1 MLRVCQKDRRKYWLV
16 FKKTL
21 IRIMRAL
28 REALFPTQ
36 CLACGSFFHL
46 IQAQNDY
53 LPKKGLHY
61 ESLLTYRNNIN
72 FSMLMATFLCPSC
85 SRGFLSIESP
95 ICNKCG
101 IMFKSREG
109 EDHICGE
116 CIVSPRRFRIARAS
130 GVYDQAFMEVIHCF
144 KYKGRVQ
151 LARPLGM
158 LLFSTLIRYWDM
170 SSIDIIMPVPLHI
183 KRLKKRGFNQAFL
196 LIKDWED
203 IARSLNFEIPYIQEA
218 DYFFIRSVWTEPQT
232 GLGRKKRMAN
242 IKNAFSI
249 EDSSKVFDKRI
260 LLVDDVYTTG
270 ATVDECAKILLRG
283 GAKQVDVL
291 TLARTM

>member
-1 MLRVCQKDRRKYWLV
+1 MINPKVPVSL
-16 FKKTL
+16 KKTL
-21 IRIMRAL
+21 IRIMRSL

-36 CLACGSFFHL
+36 CLVCGSFFHL
-46 IQAQNDY
+46 IQAQNGCF
-53 LPKKGLHY
+53 PKKGLHY
-61 ESLLTYRNNIN
+61 KSLLTYRNNVN

-130 GVYDQAFMEVIHCF
+130 GVYDQTFMEAIHCL

-151 LARPLGM
+151 LAGPLGM

-183 KRLKKRGFNQAFL
+183 KRLRKRGFNQAFL

-203 IARSLNFEIPYIQEA
+203 IARSLNVEIPYIQEA

-270 ATVDECAKILLRG
+270 ATVDECTKVLLRG